1 MPLVCTIDVED
12 WAQSTL
18 DTDMPI
24 SDRAGPNM
32 ERVLDVLAEENV
44 KATCFVLGK
53 FAEKFADT
61 VRRIAA
67 EGHEVASH
75 GYGHVDVF
83 HLSPTQFREDI
94 RRSKG
99 QLEEMTGM
107 PIKGYRAPDFSIV
120 KQSLWALDILAE
132 EGFLYDASINPAV
145 LARFGLPGFP
155 PQPVRMPL
163 RGDLTLV
170 ELPVA
175 TMKLLG
181 RFLPVAG
188 GGYHRLLPYSLIR
201 WVIERAVLAGE
212 VFMAYC
218 HPYEFD
224 PDEFKHLGYS
234 LPLKTRLHQ
243 GLGRRG
249 FEKKFRQMLREFE
262 TVLAIQVAEKTMT
275 EAPVFDGLIT
285 GKGQE
290 LATDFA
296 DLADGKPQAN
306 SGSDPRDP
314 RNP

>member
-1 MPLVCTIDVED
+1 MPLVCTVDVED

-18 DTDMPI
+18 DTDLPI

-44 KATCFVLGK
+44 QATCFVLGK
-53 FAEKFADT
+53 FAEQFPAT

-83 HLSPTQFREDI
+83 RMSPTQFREDI

-99 QLEEMTGM
+99 QLEALTGVEV
-107 PIKGYRAPDFSIV
+107 KGYRAPDFSIV
-120 KQSLWALDILAE
+120 KGSLWALDILAE
-132 EGFLYDASINPAV
+132 EGFIYDASINPAV
-145 LARFGLPGFP
+145 LARFGVPGFP
-155 PQPVRMPL
+155 SQPVRMPVS
-163 RGDLTLV
+163 GGLTLV

-175 TMKLLG
+175 TLRVLG
-181 RFLPVAG
+181 RQLPVAG

-201 WVIERAVLAGE
+201 WVIERTVLAGE

-224 PDEFKHLGYS
+224 PDEFKYLKIP

-262 TVLAIQVAEKTMT
+262 TTLAATIAEKAMA
-275 EAPVFDGLIT
+275 EAPVF
-285 GKGQE
+285 
-290 LATDFA
+290 
-296 DLADGKPQAN
+296 
-306 SGSDPRDP
+306 SSV
-314 RNP
+314 